1 MANRGRPTKY
11 NPEYC
16 QDIIEYFK
24 SEANETL
31 PLFEEY
37 ATNLDIS
44 KSTLYKWAED
54 HKDFSDAMQKAK
66 QIQETKWIQKSLANE
81 VNVKFSI
88 FMGKNCF
95 GWTDRTEST
104 HKVDS
109 VDDIIKAISGD

>member
-1 MANRGRPTKY
+1 MAKMGAPSKY
-11 NPEYC
+11 KPEYC
-16 QDIIEYFK
+16 QDIIAYFK
-24 SEANETL
+24 DAANESL

-54 HKDFSDAMQKAK
+54 HEDFSDAMKKAK
-66 QIQETKWIQKSLANE
+66 QIQETKWIQGSLSNKY
-81 VNVKFSI
+81 NVSFAI

-95 GWTDRTEST
+95 GWTDKTEQT